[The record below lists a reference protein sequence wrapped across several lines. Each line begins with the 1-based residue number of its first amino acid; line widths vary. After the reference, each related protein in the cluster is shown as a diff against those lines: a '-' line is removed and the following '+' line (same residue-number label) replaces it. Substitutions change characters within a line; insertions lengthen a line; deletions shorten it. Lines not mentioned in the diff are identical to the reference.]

1 VLAKNANRQASLQKP
16 DRVADQLLKAARN
29 IVRHIRQLQLPKPL
43 LISILLALILSIGVG
58 ALWSIFKWYRL
69 QKAPQSH
76 SSHILASG
84 ERWKIT
90 QSNGNKRVYQ
100 ASIDSIS
107 IERAKLGPFAIG
119 PLHVAHLNRVAIDF
133 YAEGL
138 ADRISSQSGT
148 FGIDIL
154 ENSLADIKND
164 GFFRSRKIK
173 ILDIKDISL
182 NLWDREKQVFGIS
195 SDQATVDRQTG
206 DILFIGHAS
215 LHAAENGNIISH
227 RIRWIRKTSLFRIND
242 PFIWTKGAITKEGRE
257 LETDYLLQKVTYQ
270 IKS

>member
-1 VLAKNANRQASLQKP
+1 MLAKKANRRDSLRRRDRVFDQSLQ
-16 DRVADQLLKAARN
+16 AGRN
-29 IVRHIRQLQLPKPL
+29 IVRQIRQLQLPKPF
-43 LISILLALILSIGVG
+43 LISILLALILSVGVG
-58 ALWSIFKWYRL
+58 AFWSLFKWSQL

-84 ERWKIT
+84 EKWRIT

-100 ASIDSIS
+100 ASIESIS

-119 PLHVAHLNRVAIDF
+119 PLHVAHLSRVAIDF

-138 ADRISSQSGT
+138 ADRNPSQSGT

-164 GFFRSRKIK
+164 RFFRSRKIK
-173 ILDIKDISL
+173 ILDIRDISL
-182 NLWDREKQVFGIS
+182 NLWDSQKQVFGIS
-195 SDQATVDRQTG
+195 SDQATIDRQTG

-227 RIRWIRKTSLFRIND
+227 RIRWVRKTSLFRIND
-242 PFIWTKGAITKEGRE
+242 PFIWTNGAVRKEGRE
-257 LETDYLLQKVTYQ
+257 LETDYLLQKIKYQ